1 MYIKSLKITF
11 VSGFNFLSKNLL
23 VFVIFDLFENSN
35 EYLYVP
41 ILIYMYLQSY
51 ILHLKFTL
59 KRKIGVESFAFI
71 FKIKSYFIFAGLF
84 YFFALINQFFPYV
97 VLSTIFISIII
108 HLFRIILFSKVM
120 D

>member
-1 MYIKSLKITF
+1 MFIKSLKITF

-23 VFVIFDLFENSN
+23 VFIIFDLFEKSN

-59 KRKIGVESFAFI
+59 KREIGVDSFTLFLKLNLI
-71 FKIKSYFIFAGLF
+71 LFLLDYFIFS
-84 YFFALINQFFPYV
+84 LINQFFPYV

-108 HLFRIILFSKVM
+108 HLFRIILFSKEM
-120 D
+120 E

>member
-1 MYIKSLKITF
+1 MFIKSLKITS

-23 VFVIFDLFENSN
+23 VFIIFDLFEKSN

-59 KRKIGVESFAFI
+59 KRKIGVDSFTLFLKLNLI
-71 FKIKSYFIFAGLF
+71 LFLLDYFIFT
-84 YFFALINQFFPYV
+84 LINQFFPYV
-97 VLSTIFISIII
+97 VLSTIFISIVI
-108 HLFRIILFSKVM
+108 HLFRIILFSKEM
-120 D
+120 E

>member
-1 MYIKSLKITF
+1 MFIKSLKITF

-23 VFVIFDLFENSN
+23 VFVIFDWFDNSN

-41 ILIYMYLQSY
+41 ILIYIYLQSY

-59 KRKIGVESFAFI
+59 KREIGVESFALFLKLNLILFLLDYLI
-71 FKIKSYFIFAGLF
+71 FT
-84 YFFALINQFFPYV
+84 LINQFFPYV

-108 HLFRIILFSKVM
+108 HLFRIIKFSKEM
-120 D
+120 E

>member
-1 MYIKSLKITF
+1 MFIKSLKITF

-23 VFVIFDLFENSN
+23 VFIIFDLFEKSN
-35 EYLYVP
+35 EYIYVP

-59 KRKIGVESFAFI
+59 KRKIGVDSFTLFLKLNLI
-71 FKIKSYFIFAGLF
+71 LFLLDYFIFS
-84 YFFALINQFFPYV
+84 LINQFFPYV

-108 HLFRIILFSKVM
+108 HLFRIILFSKEM
-120 D
+120 E

>member
-59 KRKIGVESFAFI
+59 KRKIGVESFALFLKLNLI
-71 FKIKSYFIFAGLF
+71 LFLLDYFIFA
-84 YFFALINQFFPYV
+84 LINLFFPYV
-97 VLSTIFISIII
+97 VLSTIFISTII

>member
-1 MYIKSLKITF
+1 MFIKSLKITF

-23 VFVIFDLFENSN
+23 VFIIFDLFEKSN

-41 ILIYMYLQSY
+41 ILVYMYLQSY

-59 KRKIGVESFAFI
+59 KRKIGVDSFTLFLKLNLI
-71 FKIKSYFIFAGLF
+71 LFLLDYFIFS
-84 YFFALINQFFPYV
+84 LINQFFPYV

-108 HLFRIILFSKVM
+108 HLFRIILFSKEM
-120 D
+120 E

>member
-1 MYIKSLKITF
+1 MFIKSLKITF

-23 VFVIFDLFENSN
+23 VFVIFDLFDNSN

-59 KRKIGVESFAFI
+59 KRKIGVESFALFLKLNLI
-71 FKIKSYFIFAGLF
+71 LFLLDYFIFI
-84 YFFALINQFFPYV
+84 LINQFFPYV

-108 HLFRIILFSKVM
+108 HLFRIILFSKEM
-120 D
+120 E

>member
-1 MYIKSLKITF
+1 MFIKSLKITF

-23 VFVIFDLFENSN
+23 VFIIFDLFEKSN

-59 KRKIGVESFAFI
+59 KRKIGVDSFTLFLKLNLI
-71 FKIKSYFIFAGLF
+71 LFLLDYFIFT
-84 YFFALINQFFPYV
+84 LINQFFPYV
-97 VLSTIFISIII
+97 VLSTIFISIVI
-108 HLFRIILFSKVM
+108 HLFRIILFSKEM
-120 D
+120 E

>member
-1 MYIKSLKITF
+1 MFIKSLKITF

-23 VFVIFDLFENSN
+23 VFVIFDLFNNSN

-59 KRKIGVESFAFI
+59 KRKIGVESFALFLKLNLI
-71 FKIKSYFIFAGLF
+71 LFLLDYFI
-84 YFFALINQFFPYV
+84 FALINQFNEC
-97 VLSTIFISIII
+97 S
-108 HLFRIILFSKVM
+108 
-120 D
+120 

>member
-1 MYIKSLKITF
+1 MFIKSLKITF

-23 VFVIFDLFENSN
+23 VFIIFDLFEKSN

-59 KRKIGVESFAFI
+59 KRKIGVDSFTLFLKLNLI
-71 FKIKSYFIFAGLF
+71 LFLLDYFIFS
-84 YFFALINQFFPYV
+84 LINQFFPYV

-108 HLFRIILFSKVM
+108 HLFRIILFSKEM
-120 D
+120 E

>member
-1 MYIKSLKITF
+1 MFIKSLKITF

-23 VFVIFDLFENSN
+23 VFIIFDLFEKSN
-35 EYLYVP
+35 EYLYVL

-59 KRKIGVESFAFI
+59 KREIGVDSFTLFLKLNLI
-71 FKIKSYFIFAGLF
+71 LFLLDYFIFS
-84 YFFALINQFFPYV
+84 LINQFFPYV

-108 HLFRIILFSKVM
+108 HLFRIILFSKEM
-120 D
+120 E

>member
-1 MYIKSLKITF
+1 MFIKSLKITF

-59 KRKIGVESFAFI
+59 KRKIGVESFALFLKLNLI
-71 FKIKSYFIFAGLF
+71 LFLLDYFI
-84 YFFALINQFFPYV
+84 FALINQFFPYV
-97 VLSTIFISIII
+97 VLSTIFISVII
-108 HLFRIILFSKVM
+108 HLFRIILFSKEM
-120 D
+120 E

>member
-1 MYIKSLKITF
+1 MFIKSLKITF

-23 VFVIFDLFENSN
+23 VFIIFDLFEKSN

-59 KRKIGVESFAFI
+59 KRKIGVDSFTLFLKLNLI
-71 FKIKSYFIFAGLF
+71 LFLLDYFIFT
-84 YFFALINQFFPYV
+84 LINQFFPYV

-108 HLFRIILFSKVM
+108 HLFRIILFSKEM
-120 D
+120 E